1 MLRLIICQNLKS
13 DSLNAP
19 YISIQEVHN
28 LVGVFLPM
36 FISFYKKDETDY
48 SYNNK
53 TWEENDGIRRCFIV
67 HSILTR
73 PPNSKIF
80 GPALAWPYRRTI
92 LHLSYSLP
100 TLCQLHKKNSNKP
113 LSDFEKLT
121 CKPHSSWVHVSD
133 PYQRASEKPS
143 PSHTHMPIYQPV
155 AIHTS
160 NILKCAKGPEFMLCS
175 CIVTSLASMTYKYW
189 LCFLPFSQPSSIEFL
204 ATWSVNKYVAVAGA
218 DAGNMS
224 IRFYTQMQSV
234 GASFMVEVST
244 TSNFMY
250 IIH

>member
-100 TLCQLHKKNSNKP
+100 TLCQKKT
-113 LSDFEKLT
+113 LT
-121 CKPHSSWVHVSD
+121 NRSLTLKSWHVS
-133 PYQRASEKPS
+133 PTAREYMSVIHVRGRRRS
-143 PSHTHMPIYQPV
+143 PPRHTHTCQSISPWQYIRVTFWNVQKDQ
-155 AIHTS
+155 S
-160 NILKCAKGPEFMLCS
+160 LCS
-175 CIVTSLASMTYKYW
+175 VLALSL
-189 LCFLPFSQPSSIEFL
+189 
-204 ATWSVNKYVAVAGA
+204 
-218 DAGNMS
+218 
-224 IRFYTQMQSV
+224 R
-234 GASFMVEVST
+234 
-244 TSNFMY
+244 
-250 IIH
+250 

>member
-1 MLRLIICQNLKS
+1 MHLIFLYRRYITLLVCFFQCL
-13 DSLNAP
+13 SL
-19 YISIQEVHN
+19 SI
-28 LVGVFLPM
+28 
-36 FISFYKKDETDY
+36 KKDETDY

-80 GPALAWPYRRTI
+80 GPALAWPYRHTI

-100 TLCQLHKKNSNKP
+100 TLCQLHKKKT
-113 LSDFEKLT
+113 LT
-121 CKPHSSWVHVSD
+121 NRSLTLKSWHVSPTAREYVSD
-133 PYQRASEKPS
+133 PCQRASEKPS

-160 NILKCAKGPEFMLCS
+160 NILKCAKDPEFMLCS

-234 GASFMVEVST
+234 ASLIVEVST